1 MQSESQAK
9 TIVFYDQSCNM
20 CIGVTGWLSKID
32 HKQQFKLVPY
42 QDSEYLKK
50 YPQLELKQLEK
61 QIHVIT
67 EKGKALK
74 GADAMLEIWRKT
86 AHFTSPLAYL
96 LRLPPFIWIAR
107 PIYNLVAKHRKDIY
121 PNRF

>member
-9 TIVFYDQSCNM
+9 TIVFYDQSCNV
-20 CIGVTGWLSKID
+20 CAGVTGWLSKID
-32 HKQQFKLVPY
+32 HKQQ
-42 QDSEYLKK
+42 DSEYLKK
-50 YPQLELKQLEK
+50 HPQLELKQLEK

-67 EKGKALK
+67 EKGKVLK
-74 GADAMLEIWRKT
+74 GAEAMLEIWRKT